1 MKIASFILALLPTF
15 TAFHQS
21 TAAAAPAGYNS
32 PIRAANIKD
41 TTSHDGGG
49 GGSSIHIL
57 EQQRHLQEE
66 GETIICT
73 RSNFLGNITTSCE
86 EAASGIQSSCAVT
99 PDGTCSYYVLDLSV
113 LDELLANITDFLA
126 TNVTNSTDAAGGVS
140 SPEGDPSSVEEIFA
154 ALFLI
159 FLGLT
164 DSGECKCTDSTPDC
178 SMVTNLP
185 TDYSFNACKADPKY
199 SYTCTIMEQEEGSLF
214 CCDIDD
220 AQGKM
225 KCCKSETD
233 TGFEYECDAGSN
245 TGKITLSNSSCVA
258 TYNGETCTTCDY
270 CFPDD
275 ASAPLIAAYDCTE
288 FGGSKRTCPDLKG
301 KEYALGILDAVNI
314 GGIGS
319 ALLDEIVDPRN
330 DGSGDST
337 NNNGGSEDSGNGGSG
352 ASNGGFVLSV
362 AASFAISLI
371 VQVQSPQLTKK
382 AERMSAVAAT
392 IKGNSRIVVDRNDSD
407 DFSCAQ

>member
-1 MKIASFILALLPTF
+1 MRMI
-15 TAFHQS
+15 HV
-21 TAAAAPAGYNS
+21 AAAPAGYNS
-32 PIRAANIKD
+32 PIRAANKD
-41 TTSHDGGG
+41 TTSHGD

-57 EQQRHLQEE
+57 EQQRHLQE

-126 TNVTNSTDAAGGVS
+126 TNVTNSADAGGGVS
-140 SPEGDPSSVEEIFA
+140 SEGDPSSVEEIFA

-178 SMVTNLP
+178 SMTNLP

-199 SYTCTIMEQEEGSLF
+199 SYTCTIMEQEGSLF

-233 TGFEYECDAGSN
+233 TGFEYECGVQRSVPRWDSAPQVIRHFCWSSSW
-245 TGKITLSNSSCVA
+245 ISMPDSATLSNLLIGKNYTTFLHLVLPDMLEASVTGDLRMLFTLGSSIVLKEHVLKIRTLQRCW
-258 TYNGETCTTCDY
+258 
-270 CFPDD
+270 
-275 ASAPLIAAYDCTE
+275 ASA
-288 FGGSKRTCPDLKG
+288 
-301 KEYALGILDAVNI
+301 
-314 GGIGS
+314 
-319 ALLDEIVDPRN
+319 
-330 DGSGDST
+330 
-337 NNNGGSEDSGNGGSG
+337 
-352 ASNGGFVLSV
+352 
-362 AASFAISLI
+362 
-371 VQVQSPQLTKK
+371 
-382 AERMSAVAAT
+382 
-392 IKGNSRIVVDRNDSD
+392 
-407 DFSCAQ
+407 